1 MQHWITNVLAGGLA
15 YPKTLPLHR
24 CKGEVFHLKAL
35 SLSLA
40 FAHTYENHRGWFLKA
55 WNDYGISHFLITV
68 NVFNMAAFTTYCR
81 FQSAPDQR
89 IRNVWDNVLQF
100 RRLMAQLFIKAD
112 RGKDKNTSREQNRT
126 VRQRH
131 RGQHSCERE
140 VLLPRVL
147 PVAATSWPHVSIHDN
162 ISEVTLP
169 WAKCKQD
176 KIQKKPREHVWK
188 YR

>member
-24 CKGEVFHLKAL
+24 CKGEVFHLKAH
-35 SLSLA
+35 SLTR
-40 FAHTYENHRGWFLKA
+40 FRAHTYENHRGWFLKA

-89 IRNVWDNVLQF
+89 IRNVWDNILQF

-112 RGKDKNTSREQNRT
+112 RAKDKNTSREQNGPSASR
-126 VRQRH
+126 
-131 RGQHSCERE
+131 RGTQLWKGSTTAKSSACCCHVLATCQHSRQHQWGYPALSQVQARQNTKE
-140 VLLPRVL
+140 
-147 PVAATSWPHVSIHDN
+147 
-162 ISEVTLP
+162 
-169 WAKCKQD
+169 
-176 KIQKKPREHVWK
+176 PREHVWK
-188 YR
+188 